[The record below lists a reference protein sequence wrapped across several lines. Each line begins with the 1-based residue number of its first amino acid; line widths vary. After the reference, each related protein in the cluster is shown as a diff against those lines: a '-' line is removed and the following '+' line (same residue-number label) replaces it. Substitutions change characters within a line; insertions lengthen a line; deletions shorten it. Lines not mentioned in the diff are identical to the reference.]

1 MTTPLMKRT
10 DLTKLN
16 NPSKD
21 IGDLEIPSILD
32 DFRPIMMD
40 LDKHDAKT
48 IKNSVSVVST
58 LGRESKHQQPTS
70 SPLDLMKGTLA
81 EGMFSKK
88 KILFPTEKTNLL
100 KSLKTFNK
108 FFLILVPMPSVLP
121 QSFASYAPTSQDC
134 QEKSKI
140 FSSEK
145 TQQYWE
151 RRRKNNES
159 ARLSRLN
166 KKNRELELQAKVDML
181 ESENFRLT
189 WEVSM
194 LRNQLWLYQSAMYNQ
209 NTTHNAPV

>member
-58 LGRESKHQQPTS
+58 LGRESKNQQPPSS

-81 EGMFSKK
+81 EGMSSKK
-88 KILFPTEKTNLL
+88 IFFPTKT
-100 KSLKTFNK
+100 
-108 FFLILVPMPSVLP
+108 
-121 QSFASYAPTSQDC
+121 
-134 QEKSKI
+134 
-140 FSSEK
+140 
-145 TQQYWE
+145 
-151 RRRKNNES
+151 
-159 ARLSRLN
+159 
-166 KKNRELELQAKVDML
+166 
-181 ESENFRLT
+181 
-189 WEVSM
+189 
-194 LRNQLWLYQSAMYNQ
+194 
-209 NTTHNAPV
+209 

>member
-100 KSLKTFNK
+100 KSLKTI
-108 FFLILVPMPSVLP
+108 FFFGFSTHAICASSIICVLCSNITRLPGKVKDFFFRENPAILGK
-121 QSFASYAPTSQDC
+121 AK
-134 QEKSKI
+134 EK
-140 FSSEK
+140 
-145 TQQYWE
+145 
-151 RRRKNNES
+151 
-159 ARLSRLN
+159 
-166 KKNRELELQAKVDML
+166 
-181 ESENFRLT
+181 
-189 WEVSM
+189 
-194 LRNQLWLYQSAMYNQ
+194 
-209 NTTHNAPV
+209 